1 MPQTTRNSEIMSD
14 QSFKLKLRNIY
25 CDICG
30 HIYRLPRILPCL
42 HSFCTDCIL
51 NLPTRAKTDDVIPE
65 DHGENDC
72 GGSSLPLSPRCDS
85 DVAKLSR
92 HRPRS
97 RDFRTVSA
105 RPVRSRMRNAAS
117 EEHLISVPLPSRAA
131 SGSRLQNGF
140 PGGKGIHRSLSCKEG
155 ELLLGAR
162 YPQYNTV
169 CRASGQFSNNR
180 NSNLHKATSFRE
192 ESRFRGRKSLSYTS
206 VVTFNSPE
214 NDRYSRPISKRTGTG
229 LGPLSKNTRIIVCPK
244 CFRDAD
250 ISPDLHELP
259 RNFILERL
267 VRKAK
272 TPSSEL
278 AGVVL
283 HHNTQHDSEEKDDVF
298 RRENNEENWPRSDNI
313 NEENIDDEDKD
324 GHIFTETTSSFP
336 CHPDHTSFSDERAN
350 NTSFSDERANNT
362 SFCDE
367 RANNTS
373 FCDERASPQTQR
385 TKQHQAVKLKG
396 FNLTGKAGELSTTE
410 NIEAQKLVGPLGAE
424 RESLPIENEGKKKE
438 EKEGGANQES
448 DTKGKTSRRIVKKL
462 KLPKLYQFGK
472 FFSCSSGA
480 NSGKSTDMKE
490 RPTDPIPEKERSATD
505 RYHISCTAATTPGA
519 RETDVPGA
527 EESHESR
534 ARDGFTLWEADPT
547 SGVSRSYHEKVRT
560 LPRTGGS
567 RVGQNTAENRF
578 SDRDLIHDPDPRLV
592 GQDPTPWPM
601 VCETHPDQDL
611 HMFCVECEECVC
623 PACAVSLHSGHDCRP
638 VTAQLFRQQMEDVDK
653 LIRNAVPKVK
663 DVEQRLFDLEQ
674 QRAKVKERAFE
685 VSEEIN
691 DFINSYLDAIEKHRA
706 NLLLKVGELQ
716 HGQVTALE
724 KARDHLD
731 YIHTDV
737 QETCRFVAEL
747 LRGASCDTEILSAKR
762 LITQRLAGLLEIPV
776 DDTRDFGSFLK
787 FRGTDKGEVIH
798 NFQLYGRVVDQQA
811 WAATS
816 YISGD
821 GLSSV
826 RVGRVSTLRLTVCDQ
841 DGVPCCGSDVT
852 VKAWLCPLNENFSN
866 PPPVTV
872 ERQEGERSLVFTP
885 ATKGLHLLHVAVS
898 GEPIKGSPFKFNV
911 KSRWRQHRG
920 TWHCCTVCSTGGRDD
935 VTCGCGGSMGGGYL
949 GCCHGYPG
957 HPGGHHWS
965 CCGKMTIE
973 SECGL
978 VLSST
983 VRTQSSRRQ
992 YSLLT

>member
-30 HIYRLPRILPCL
+30 FIYRLPRILPCL

-85 DVAKLSR
+85 DVATLSR
-92 HRPRS
+92 RPRS

-105 RPVRSRMRNAAS
+105 RPARSRMRNAAS

-131 SGSRLQNGF
+131 SGSRLQKGF

-155 ELLLGAR
+155 ELLLGTR

-169 CRASGQFSNNR
+169 CRASGQFSNNG

-214 NDRYSRPISKRTGTG
+214 NERYSRPMSKRTGTG

-244 CFRDAD
+244 CFREAD

-272 TPSSEL
+272 PPSSEL

-298 RRENNEENWPRSDNI
+298 RRENNEEDWPRSDNI

-396 FNLTGKAGELSTTE
+396 FNITGKAGELPTTE
-410 NIEAQKLVGPLGAE
+410 NREAQKLVGPLGAE
-424 RESLPIENEGKKKE
+424 RESLPIENEVKKKD

-480 NSGKSTDMKE
+480 NSGKSADMKE
-490 RPTDPIPEKERSATD
+490 RPTDPIPEKERYNSEM
-505 RYHISCTAATTPGA
+505 RENTT
-519 RETDVPGA
+519 E
-527 EESHESR
+527 
-534 ARDGFTLWEADPT
+534 
-547 SGVSRSYHEKVRT
+547 
-560 LPRTGGS
+560 
-567 RVGQNTAENRF
+567 
-578 SDRDLIHDPDPRLV
+578 
-592 GQDPTPWPM
+592 
-601 VCETHPDQDL
+601 
-611 HMFCVECEECVC
+611 
-623 PACAVSLHSGHDCRP
+623 
-638 VTAQLFRQQMEDVDK
+638 
-653 LIRNAVPKVK
+653 
-663 DVEQRLFDLEQ
+663 
-674 QRAKVKERAFE
+674 
-685 VSEEIN
+685 
-691 DFINSYLDAIEKHRA
+691 
-706 NLLLKVGELQ
+706 
-716 HGQVTALE
+716 
-724 KARDHLD
+724 
-731 YIHTDV
+731 
-737 QETCRFVAEL
+737 
-747 LRGASCDTEILSAKR
+747 
-762 LITQRLAGLLEIPV
+762 
-776 DDTRDFGSFLK
+776 
-787 FRGTDKGEVIH
+787 
-798 NFQLYGRVVDQQA
+798 
-811 WAATS
+811 
-816 YISGD
+816 
-821 GLSSV
+821 
-826 RVGRVSTLRLTVCDQ
+826 
-841 DGVPCCGSDVT
+841 SDVNIN
-852 VKAWLCPLNENFSN
+852 VEIENEN
-866 PPPVTV
+866 
-872 ERQEGERSLVFTP
+872 
-885 ATKGLHLLHVAVS
+885 
-898 GEPIKGSPFKFNV
+898 
-911 KSRWRQHRG
+911 
-920 TWHCCTVCSTGGRDD
+920 
-935 VTCGCGGSMGGGYL
+935 
-949 GCCHGYPG
+949 
-957 HPGGHHWS
+957 
-965 CCGKMTIE
+965 
-973 SECGL
+973 
-978 VLSST
+978 
-983 VRTQSSRRQ
+983 
-992 YSLLT
+992 